1 VWIARCWCRVFS
13 GGEGSGGAWGGPQFF
28 NAAPAAAA
36 PQRPRWPTQAHL
48 FPSTSTHFG
57 SPPPHSQL
65 PGHASSPRSPF
76 FPSSSQ
82 AWSKCVDDHR
92 TAGEDFAA
100 ACHPA
105 TAALQACMGEH
116 SEYYRDFLAD
126 ADALAADAALA
137 TGAGVGG
144 EGEEEG
150 AADGGGDD
158 DDVAVL
164 ADPAAPASAAAAA
177 AAEAGVAAAS
187 SLDPPPSPATAAAA
201 AAAALVDAAVADASS
216 SPAISLATP
225 PGDARF
231 PATNQA
237 RRCFTAYSEH
247 AKCVSA
253 GGGEGAEE
261 RCGGLARAYRSLCPS
276 EWVEKWADQRAAGTW
291 AGKY

>member
-1 VWIARCWCRVFS
+1 MEERGAAGR
-13 GGEGSGGAWGGPQFF
+13 GGAPSFSMQ
-28 NAAPAAAA
+28 P
-36 PQRPRWPTQAHL
+36 PQRPRRSGRAGQPRGTF
-48 FPSTSTHFG
+48 FP
-57 SPPPHSQL
+57 PPPPILALLPHSQL

-164 ADPAAPASAAAAA
+164 ADPAAPASAAATA
-177 AAEAGVAAAS
+177 AAEASVAAAS

-201 AAAALVDAAVADASS
+201 AAAALADAAVADASS
-216 SPAISLATP
+216 SPAIYLATP